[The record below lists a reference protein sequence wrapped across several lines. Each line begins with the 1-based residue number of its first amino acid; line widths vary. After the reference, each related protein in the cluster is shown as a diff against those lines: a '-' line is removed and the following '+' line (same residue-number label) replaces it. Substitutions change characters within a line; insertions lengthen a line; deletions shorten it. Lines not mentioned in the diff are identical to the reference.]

1 MAQGSPA
8 TIASDLERDD
18 QLDEFLVR
26 SASQQDELSTACHS
40 PSPSVLQ
47 IDDSNQLPIQEP
59 RATPNTTRTC
69 GFRKSTLWLIIIA
82 LVLFVL
88 LVVGGGVMGS
98 RIEKNRSSDSGRK
111 K

>member
-8 TIASDLERDD
+8 SIASDIERDD
-18 QLDEFLVR
+18 QQDEVLVR
-26 SASQQDELSTACHS
+26 SASQHGELSAACHS

-59 RATPNTTRTC
+59 PAKPKTTRTC
-69 GFRKSTLWLIIIA
+69 GVTFWRITA

-98 RIEKNRSSDSGRK
+98 SIAKNKSSDSGWK
-111 K
+111 Q